1 MRIGRGMAI
10 KVMVKRRP
18 KSGSRGL
25 WALVKSGPALALALV
40 LTLAQPFGPRPLAAA
55 SRPTVPQTSKAVR
68 QTGKAAPQGST
79 MTETLHLLVGQSLV
93 INLPERV
100 TRVSI
105 ADPNIADALI
115 VTPKEILL
123 NGKSPGEVSVVIW
136 KESGESQIFDISVDL
151 NVGTLA
157 RRIQEIF
164 PNESVKV
171 SSAESVLSLSG
182 NVSSKAVAGELMSLA
197 SALTS
202 KVVDLMQVP
211 TPATNQEILLKV
223 RFAEVDQTA
232 IQQLGANLMSLPGA
246 KIIGSTSTQQFSPP
260 QTLPATGLTNA
271 PGLFT
276 LSDLLNV
283 FLFRPDLNLAATIQA
298 LEQENLL
305 QILAEPNLL
314 TEVGK
319 KASFLAGGEFPF
331 PVVQGGTNYTSV
343 TIEFKEFGVRL
354 DFTPTISPSG
364 LIHLH
369 VRPEVSSLDFANAL
383 TISGFLVPALSTRRV
398 DTEMD
403 LRDGQSF
410 AIAGLVDN
418 QVTQSLEKIP
428 GIGSIP
434 VLGKLFQSKSVN
446 KTKTE
451 LLVMVTPY
459 LVKNGS
465 MQPQPKFPV
474 PFIQPMAPAKTKSSG
489 HK

>member
-1 MRIGRGMAI
+1 MND
-10 KVMVKRRP
+10 RRP
-18 KSGSRGL
+18 QSGLRL
-25 WALVKSGPALALALV
+25 LKALATAGFLVELV
-40 LTLAQPFGPRPLAAA
+40 LAPAQAFGARP
-55 SRPTVPQTSKAVR
+55 P
-68 QTGKAAPQGST
+68 AAPGQVSAPQAIRPAPHGST
-79 MTETLHLLVGQSLV
+79 MPETLHLLVSRSMV

-105 ADPNIADALI
+105 ANPSIADALMI
-115 VTPKEILL
+115 TPQEILVS
-123 NGKSPGEVSVVIW
+123 GKSPGQVSVVIW
-136 KESGESQIFDISVDL
+136 KESGASQIFNISVDL
-151 NVGTLA
+151 DMGELA
-157 RRIQEIF
+157 QRIRDIF
-164 PNESVKV
+164 PSENVKV
-171 SSAESVLSLSG
+171 SSARDVVTLSG
-182 NVSSKAVAGELMSLA
+182 DVSSKAVEKELMELT
-197 SALTS
+197 SALSS
-202 KVVDLMQVP
+202 KVVDLMRV
-211 TPATNQEILLKV
+211 PATAINPEILLKV
-223 RFAEVDQTA
+223 RFAEVDETA
-232 IQQLGANLMSLPGA
+232 VRQLGANLMSLPGA
-246 KIIGSTSTQQFSPP
+246 KIIGTTSTQQFSPP
-260 QTLPATGLTNA
+260 QTLPQTGLTPA
-271 PGLFT
+271 PALFT
-276 LSDLLNV
+276 LGDLLNV

-298 LEQENLL
+298 LEQKNLL

-343 TIEFKEFGVRL
+343 TIQFKQFGVQL
-354 DFTPTISPSG
+354 DFTPTLDPNG
-364 LIHLH
+364 MIHLH
-369 VRPEVSSLDFANAL
+369 VQPEVSSLDFSNAL

-410 AIAGLVDN
+410 AIAGLVDS

-474 PFIQPMAPAKTKSSG
+474 PFLQPSAPAMSKPSG
-489 HK
+489 QK

>member
-1 MRIGRGMAI
+1 MERWAQ
-10 KVMVKRRP
+10 
-18 KSGSRGL
+18 SGLRMLWMLTASGL
-25 WALVKSGPALALALV
+25 VFVVGLG
-40 LTLAQPFGPRPLAAA
+40 LAQPFGARPLAAA
-55 SRPTVPQTSKAVR
+55 SNPAVPQANKP
-68 QTGKAAPQGST
+68 APQGGA
-79 MTETLHLLVGQSLV
+79 MPEALHLLVGQSMV

-105 ADPNIADALI
+105 ADPNVADALI
-115 VTPKEILL
+115 VTPQEILL
-123 NGKSPGEVSVVIW
+123 SGKSPGEVSLVIW
-136 KESGESQIFDISVDL
+136 KESGESQIFNISVDL
-151 NVGTLA
+151 NIGGLA
-157 RRIQEIF
+157 QRIREIF
-164 PNESVKV
+164 PNENVKV
-171 SSAESVLSLSG
+171 SSAKEVLTLSG
-182 NVSSKAVAGELMSLA
+182 DVSSQGVEKKVMEVA
-197 SALTS
+197 SAIS
-202 KVVDLMQVP
+202 PKVVDLMQIPVP
-211 TPATNQEILLKV
+211 AANQEILLKV
-223 RFAEVDQTA
+223 RFAEVDETA

-260 QTLPATGLTNA
+260 QTLPQTGLTNA

-343 TIEFKEFGVRL
+343 TIEFKEFGVKL
-354 DFTPTISPSG
+354 EFIPTLSPSG

-369 VRPEVSSLDFANAL
+369 VLPEVSSLDFSNAL

-465 MQPQPKFPV
+465 IQPQPKFPV
-474 PFIQPMAPAKTKSSG
+474 PFLDSPPPAKTKSAG
-489 HK
+489 QK